1 MAVKLLLKIAYDGS
15 GYCGWQV
22 QKNGKSVQ
30 GEMCRAAEEA
40 YGCKINV
47 TGCSRT
53 DSGVHATEYYCTLDI
68 SENAPRIPIER
79 VPSALNVRLDK
90 SITVYEAAEVGSDF
104 HARYSVKRKTYE
116 YVIDNGYHRDPF
128 LVGRSWHIKTPL
140 DEMKMNEAA
149 KAFIGRYDFSAFMA
163 SGSEI
168 EDATRTVFDAEVE
181 RVGSKVL
188 FRVTADGF
196 LYNMVRIMTGTL
208 ADVSCGRINVDE
220 IGKIIE
226 LRERKNAGVT
236 APADGL
242 YLKHVEY

>member
-1 MAVKLLLKIAYDGS
+1 MKLLLKIAYNGRDF
-15 GYCGWQV
+15 CGWQV
-22 QKNGKSVQ
+22 QPNGKTVQ
-30 GEMCRAAEEA
+30 GEMSRAVEEA

-53 DSGVHATEYYCTLDI
+53 DSGVHALEYYCTLDVP
-68 SENAPRIPIER
+68 ENAPKIPVDR
-79 VPSALNVRLDK
+79 VPSALNVRLPE
-90 SITVYEAAEVGSDF
+90 SITVYEAKEVGSDF
-104 HARYSVKRKTYE
+104 HARYSVKKKTYE
-116 YVIDNGYHRDPF
+116 YVIDNGYQRDPF
-128 LVGRSWHIKTPL
+128 LFGRAWHIKTPL
-140 DEMKMNEAA
+140 DADKMNEVA
-149 KAFIGRYDFSAFMA
+149 KSFIGKHDFSAFMA

-181 RVGSKVL
+181 RVGSRVI

-208 ADVSCGRINVDE
+208 ADVSCGRIE
-220 IGKIIE
+220 AGGIGRIIE
-226 LRERKNAGVT
+226 LCERKNAGVT

>member
-1 MAVKLLLKIAYDGS
+1 MAVRLLLKIAYNGS

-30 GEMCRAAEEA
+30 GELCRAAEEA
-40 YGCKINV
+40 YSCKISV

-68 SENAPRIPIER
+68 PENAPRIPTER
-79 VPSALNVRLDK
+79 VPSALNVRLDE
-90 SITVYEAAEVGSDF
+90 SVTVYEATEVSEDF
-104 HARYSVKRKTYE
+104 HARYSVKKKTYE
-116 YVIDNGYHRDPF
+116 YVIDNGYYRDPF
-128 LVGRSWHIKTPL
+128 LFKRAWHIKTPL
-140 DEMKMNEAA
+140 DEKKMNEAA
-149 KAFIGRYDFSAFMA
+149 RAFVGRYDFSAFMA

-196 LYNMVRIMTGTL
+196 LYNMVRIMMGTL
-208 ADVSCGRINVDE
+208 ADVSCGRISVSDIHE
-220 IGKIIE
+220 IIKS
-226 LRERKNAGVT
+226 RDRKNAGAT